1 MALINCDLRAILAVS
16 EDDVIGIQDSQEHHI
31 PWHLPE
37 DLKNFKR
44 LTEGKNV
51 LMGRNT
57 WESLPSKFR
66 PLVNRHNYVMTRNQD
81 YEAPGAT
88 VVHDIDSVKHL
99 DNLWI
104 IGGQDIYNLF
114 RPWTSYVYYTR
125 VQTKV
130 MDDPRF
136 KDCCYIMAPDYDGF
150 TAVETSDMHHDETT
164 GLKFYYEL
172 CANL

>member
-57 WESLPSKFR
+57 
-66 PLVNRHNYVMTRNQD
+66 
-81 YEAPGAT
+81 
-88 VVHDIDSVKHL
+88 
-99 DNLWI
+99 
-104 IGGQDIYNLF
+104 
-114 RPWTSYVYYTR
+114 
-125 VQTKV
+125 
-130 MDDPRF
+130 
-136 KDCCYIMAPDYDGF
+136 
-150 TAVETSDMHHDETT
+150 
-164 GLKFYYEL
+164 
-172 CANL
+172 